1 MEKGYFVKKIVLFV
15 LVVTATVLLFNLVI
29 TLAPNWQSNLRVSLA
44 MLDYWLTLGYGSFVA

>member
-15 LVVTATVLLFNLVI
+15 LVVTAAVLLFNLVI
-29 TLAPNWQSNLRVSLA
+29 TLVPNWQSNLRVSLA